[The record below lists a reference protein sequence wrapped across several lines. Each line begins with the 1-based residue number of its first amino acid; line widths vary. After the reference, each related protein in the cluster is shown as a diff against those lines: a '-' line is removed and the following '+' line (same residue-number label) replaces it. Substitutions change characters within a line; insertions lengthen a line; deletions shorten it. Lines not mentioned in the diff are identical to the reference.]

1 MRIKRISC
9 KMLLQEIYKRAIE
22 TVLKNKKEKIKNRI
36 DLINRGEVPEGYKKV
51 HGYIIPNDWNIVPIK
66 KIARQVKRSVE
77 KPNKSYYRLSVRS
90 HAKGT
95 FHSFV
100 ENPETVAMEEL
111 FQVKENDLI
120 VNITFAWEHA
130 IAIVKKEDNN
140 LLVSHRFPT
149 YEFNSNASVKFYENI
164 IKLPR
169 IKKMLSDMSPGG
181 AGRNRVLNQTDFYN
195 SLYIPYTNFK
205 EQEKIAKIL
214 NCCDKVI
221 ELKQKLLVEIINIK
235 KYIVDKI
242 LIKNAPKDKV
252 QEVKLKDISRVI
264 TKGTTPNRF
273 ENHSDIKFIKIE
285 SIVNGKIDNSKCS
298 HISRNIHDN
307 ELSRSKL
314 QESDILFG
322 IAGALGVSAK
332 VEKKNLPANT
342 NQALAIIRL
351 NDINSIDYVI
361 EVLKSP
367 IMKKY
372 IYINNAG
379 CAQVNLNLEQ
389 ISNFKFKLPCKF
401 SQILI
406 IKLLKNMNK
415 KIELLTQEIE
425 QYKQLKKALS
435 QLLLTGIVR
444 TVEVDCEN

>member
-1 MRIKRISC
+1 MRKLMS
-9 KMLLQEIYKRAIE
+9 
-22 TVLKNKKEKIKNRI
+22 KKEKIKNRI

-77 KPNKSYYRLSVRS
+77 KPSESYYRLSVRS

-164 IKLPR
+164 IKLPK
-169 IKKMLSDMSPGG
+169 IKKMLSNMSPGG

-214 NCCDKVI
+214 NCCDEVI
-221 ELKQKLLVEIINIK
+221 ELKQKLLEEISKEKSILMAKVFKSPQKMIK
-235 KYIVDKI
+235 LSKLANVIMGQSPNSQNYNNENLGMP
-242 LIKNAPKDKV
+242 LIQGNADCENRFTKPRLWTTEITKQCQIGDIIMSV
-252 QEVKLKDISRVI
+252 RAPAGTVSISRHNACIGRGVCSI
-264 TKGTTPNRF
+264 RAKSYTDILYQYLIYIEPKWKRF
-273 ENHSDIKFIKIE
+273 VQGSTFEAINSSDINNLLVPIIGEKE
-285 SIVNGKIDNSKCS
+285 
-298 HISRNIHDN
+298 
-307 ELSRSKL
+307 
-314 QESDILFG
+314 QE
-322 IAGALGVSAK
+322 K
-332 VEKKNLPANT
+332 
-342 NQALAIIRL
+342 
-351 NDINSIDYVI
+351 
-361 EVLKSP
+361 
-367 IMKKY
+367 
-372 IYINNAG
+372 
-379 CAQVNLNLEQ
+379 
-389 ISNFKFKLPCKF
+389 ISNVFN
-401 SQILI
+401 LI
-406 IKLLKNMNK
+406 DK
-415 KIELLTQEIE
+415 KIELLSYELE
-425 QYKQLKKALS
+425 QHKQLKKALS

-444 TVEVDCEN
+444 TMEADCEN

>member
-1 MRIKRISC
+1 M
-9 KMLLQEIYKRAIE
+9 
-22 TVLKNKKEKIKNRI
+22 NKKAEIKNRI

-100 ENPETVAMEEL
+100 EHPETVAMEEL

-195 SLYIPYTNFK
+195 SLYIPYTNLK

-221 ELKQKLLVEIINIK
+221 DLKQKLLEEKIKEFIIDINKLIYENNLKYPTKKIEEICEILDNKRIPLNDEERLNIK
-235 KYIVDKI
+235 GSIPYYGANGILDFINKYIFNEELVLLAEDGGHFDEYYKRPIAQFVKGKSWINNHAHILKAKNKENLYLYFSLVHKNILSILNGVGRAKLNQADLKKIKIPYPDDKKQNEIARI
-242 LIKNAPKDKV
+242 LSMKDK
-252 QEVKLKDISRVI
+252 
-264 TKGTTPNRF
+264 
-273 ENHSDIKFIKIE
+273 H
-285 SIVNGKIDNSKCS
+285 
-298 HISRNIHDN
+298 
-307 ELSRSKL
+307 
-314 QESDILFG
+314 
-322 IAGALGVSAK
+322 
-332 VEKKNLPANT
+332 
-342 NQALAIIRL
+342 
-351 NDINSIDYVI
+351 
-361 EVLKSP
+361 
-367 IMKKY
+367 
-372 IYINNAG
+372 
-379 CAQVNLNLEQ
+379 
-389 ISNFKFKLPCKF
+389 
-401 SQILI
+401 
-406 IKLLKNMNK
+406 IKLLEQ
-415 KIELLTQEIE
+415 ELE
-425 QYKQLKKALS
+425 QYKQLKKSLS

>member
-1 MRIKRISC
+1 M
-9 KMLLQEIYKRAIE
+9 
-22 TVLKNKKEKIKNRI
+22 TVLMNKKEEIKNRI

-51 HGYIIPNDWNIVPIK
+51 QGYIIPNDWNIVPIK

-77 KPNKSYYRLSVRS
+77 KPSESYYRLSVRS

-164 IKLPR
+164 IKLPK

-214 NCCDKVI
+214 NCCDEVI
-221 ELKQKLLVEIINIK
+221 ELKQKLLEEISKEKSILMAKVFKSPQKMIK
-235 KYIVDKI
+235 LSKLANVIMGQSPNSQNYNNENLGMP
-242 LIKNAPKDKV
+242 LIQGNADCENRFTKPRLWTTEITKQCQIGDIIMSV
-252 QEVKLKDISRVI
+252 RAPAGTVSISRHNACIGRGVCSI
-264 TKGTTPNRF
+264 RAKSYTDILYQYLIYIEPKWKRF
-273 ENHSDIKFIKIE
+273 VQGSTFEAINSSDINNLLVPIIGEKE
-285 SIVNGKIDNSKCS
+285 
-298 HISRNIHDN
+298 
-307 ELSRSKL
+307 
-314 QESDILFG
+314 QE
-322 IAGALGVSAK
+322 K
-332 VEKKNLPANT
+332 
-342 NQALAIIRL
+342 
-351 NDINSIDYVI
+351 
-361 EVLKSP
+361 
-367 IMKKY
+367 
-372 IYINNAG
+372 
-379 CAQVNLNLEQ
+379 
-389 ISNFKFKLPCKF
+389 ISNVFN
-401 SQILI
+401 LI
-406 IKLLKNMNK
+406 DK
-415 KIELLTQEIE
+415 KIELLSYELE
-425 QYKQLKKALS
+425 QHKQLKKALS

-444 TVEVDCEN
+444 TMEADCEN

>member
-1 MRIKRISC
+1 MHKL
-9 KMLLQEIYKRAIE
+9 M
-22 TVLKNKKEKIKNRI
+22 NKKEEIKNRI

-77 KPNKSYYRLSVRS
+77 KPSESYYRLSVRS

-164 IKLPR
+164 IKLLK

-221 ELKQKLLVEIINIK
+221 ELKEKLICEEIKKNINCGRKVLKKLKGDTVEIGEILDYEQPT
-235 KYIVDKI
+235 KYIVKNQYKNKQNEEDIPVLTANKAFIKSYTNEKFGIYDNLPVIIFDDFTVENKYVTFPFKVQSSAMKI
-242 LIKNAPKDKV
+242 LKPKNPNINLLFVYKSM
-252 QEVKLKDISRVI
+252 QLLKFKANDHKRYYLSEYQYMPINLPDIE
-264 TKGTTPNRF
+264 TQNRTV
-273 ENHSDIKFIKIE
+273 EILS
-285 SIVNGKIDNSKCS
+285 KID
-298 HISRNIHDN
+298 R
-307 ELSRSKL
+307 
-314 QESDILFG
+314 
-322 IAGALGVSAK
+322 
-332 VEKKNLPANT
+332 
-342 NQALAIIRL
+342 
-351 NDINSIDYVI
+351 
-361 EVLKSP
+361 
-367 IMKKY
+367 
-372 IYINNAG
+372 
-379 CAQVNLNLEQ
+379 
-389 ISNFKFKLPCKF
+389 
-401 SQILI
+401 
-406 IKLLKNMNK
+406 
-415 KIELLTQEIE
+415 KIELLQQELE
-425 QYKQLKKALS
+425 QYKQLKKSLS
-435 QLLLTGIVR
+435 QLLLTGILR

>member
-1 MRIKRISC
+1 M
-9 KMLLQEIYKRAIE
+9 
-22 TVLKNKKEKIKNRI
+22 NKKAEIKNRI

-77 KPNKSYYRLSVRS
+77 KPSESYYRLSVRS

-164 IKLPR
+164 IKLPK

-221 ELKQKLLVEIINIK
+221 ELKEKLICEEIKKNINCGRKVLKKLKGDTVEIGEILDYEQPT
-235 KYIVDKI
+235 KYIVKNQYKNKQNEEDIPVLTANKAFIKSYTNEKFGIYDNLPVIIFDDFTVENKYVTFPFKVQSSAMKI
-242 LIKNAPKDKV
+242 LKPKNPNINLLFVYKSM
-252 QEVKLKDISRVI
+252 QLLKFKANDHKRYYLSEYQYMPINLPDIE
-264 TKGTTPNRF
+264 TQNRTV
-273 ENHSDIKFIKIE
+273 EILS
-285 SIVNGKIDNSKCS
+285 KID
-298 HISRNIHDN
+298 R
-307 ELSRSKL
+307 
-314 QESDILFG
+314 
-322 IAGALGVSAK
+322 
-332 VEKKNLPANT
+332 
-342 NQALAIIRL
+342 
-351 NDINSIDYVI
+351 
-361 EVLKSP
+361 
-367 IMKKY
+367 
-372 IYINNAG
+372 
-379 CAQVNLNLEQ
+379 
-389 ISNFKFKLPCKF
+389 
-401 SQILI
+401 
-406 IKLLKNMNK
+406 
-415 KIELLTQEIE
+415 KIELLQQELE

-444 TVEVDCEN
+444 TMEADCEN

>member
-1 MRIKRISC
+1 MHKL
-9 KMLLQEIYKRAIE
+9 M
-22 TVLKNKKEKIKNRI
+22 NKKAEIKNRI

-77 KPNKSYYRLSVRS
+77 KPSESYYRLSVRS

-164 IKLPR
+164 IKLPK

-214 NCCDKVI
+214 NCCDEVI
-221 ELKQKLLVEIINIK
+221 ELKQKLLEEISKEKSILMAKVFKSPQKMIK
-235 KYIVDKI
+235 LSKLANVIMGQSPNSQNYNNENLGMP
-242 LIKNAPKDKV
+242 LIQGNADCENRFTKPRLWTTEITKQCQIGDIIMSV
-252 QEVKLKDISRVI
+252 RAPAGTVSISRHNACIGRGVCSI
-264 TKGTTPNRF
+264 RAKSYTDILYQYLIYIEPKWKRF
-273 ENHSDIKFIKIE
+273 VQGSTFEAINSSDINNLLVPIIGEKE
-285 SIVNGKIDNSKCS
+285 
-298 HISRNIHDN
+298 
-307 ELSRSKL
+307 
-314 QESDILFG
+314 QE
-322 IAGALGVSAK
+322 K
-332 VEKKNLPANT
+332 
-342 NQALAIIRL
+342 
-351 NDINSIDYVI
+351 
-361 EVLKSP
+361 
-367 IMKKY
+367 
-372 IYINNAG
+372 
-379 CAQVNLNLEQ
+379 
-389 ISNFKFKLPCKF
+389 ISNVFN
-401 SQILI
+401 LI
-406 IKLLKNMNK
+406 DK
-415 KIELLTQEIE
+415 KIELLSYELE
-425 QYKQLKKALS
+425 QHKQLKKALS

-444 TVEVDCEN
+444 TMEADCEN

>member
-1 MRIKRISC
+1 M
-9 KMLLQEIYKRAIE
+9 
-22 TVLKNKKEKIKNRI
+22 NKKAEIKNRI

-77 KPNKSYYRLSVRS
+77 KPSESYYRLSVRS

-164 IKLPR
+164 IKLPK

-214 NCCDKVI
+214 NYCDKVI
-221 ELKQKLLVEIINIK
+221 ELKEKLILEIYNFKTTMINKIK
-235 KYIVDKI
+235 VSLQNETKYRLDEIANFRRGSFPQPYG
-242 LIKNAPKDKV
+242 LPKWYD
-252 QEVKLKDISRVI
+252 DI
-264 TKGTTPNRF
+264 
-273 ENHSDIKFIKIE
+273 
-285 SIVNGKIDNSKCS
+285 NGKPFVQIC
-298 HISRNIHDN
+298 
-307 ELSRSKL
+307 
-314 QESDILFG
+314 DILG
-322 IAGALGVSAK
+322 
-332 VEKKNLPANT
+332 
-342 NQALAIIRL
+342 
-351 NDINSIDYVI
+351 
-361 EVLKSP
+361 
-367 IMKKY
+367 
-372 IYINNAG
+372 
-379 CAQVNLNLEQ
+379 
-389 ISNFKFKLPCKF
+389 
-401 SQILI
+401 
-406 IKLLKNMNK
+406 NK
-415 KIELLTQEIE
+415 KIRKNTKNKISQIAEPHSVFVPKGSLIISIQGSIGRVAITEFDAYIDRTILFFTEFKKDINIIYLAQMIELLFAEEKNKAPGQTIKTITKEVLSSFVVKVPNITIQNKIANFISQNEQQINLINKELE
-425 QYKQLKKALS
+425 QYKQLKKSLS
-435 QLLLTGIVR
+435 QLLLTGVVR
-444 TVEVDCEN
+444 TVEVGYEN

>member
-1 MRIKRISC
+1 MHKL
-9 KMLLQEIYKRAIE
+9 M
-22 TVLKNKKEKIKNRI
+22 NKKEEIKNRI

-77 KPNKSYYRLSVRS
+77 KPSESYYRLSVRS

-164 IKLPR
+164 IKLPK

-214 NCCDKVI
+214 NSCDKVI
-221 ELKQKLLVEIINIK
+221 ELKQKLLEEISKEKSILMAKVFKSPQKMIK
-235 KYIVDKI
+235 LSKLANVIMGQSPNSQNYNNVNLGMP
-242 LIKNAPKDKV
+242 LIQGNADCENRFTKPRLWTTEITKQCQIGDIIMSV
-252 QEVKLKDISRVI
+252 RAPAGTVSISRHNACIGRGVCSI
-264 TKGTTPNRF
+264 RAKSYTDILYQYLIYIEPKWKKFVQGSTF
-273 ENHSDIKFIKIE
+273 EAINSSDINNLLVPIIGEKE
-285 SIVNGKIDNSKCS
+285 
-298 HISRNIHDN
+298 
-307 ELSRSKL
+307 
-314 QESDILFG
+314 QE
-322 IAGALGVSAK
+322 K
-332 VEKKNLPANT
+332 
-342 NQALAIIRL
+342 
-351 NDINSIDYVI
+351 
-361 EVLKSP
+361 
-367 IMKKY
+367 
-372 IYINNAG
+372 
-379 CAQVNLNLEQ
+379 
-389 ISNFKFKLPCKF
+389 ISNVFN
-401 SQILI
+401 LI
-406 IKLLKNMNK
+406 DK
-415 KIELLTQEIE
+415 KIELLSQELE
-425 QYKQLKKALS
+425 QHKQLKKSLS
-435 QLLLTGIVR
+435 QMLLTGIVR

>member
-1 MRIKRISC
+1 M
-9 KMLLQEIYKRAIE
+9 
-22 TVLKNKKEKIKNRI
+22 NKKAEIKNRI

-77 KPNKSYYRLSVRS
+77 KPSESYYRLSVRS

-164 IKLPR
+164 IKLPK

-221 ELKQKLLVEIINIK
+221 ELKEKLICEEIKKNINCGRKVLKKLKGDTVEIGEILDYEQPT
-235 KYIVDKI
+235 KYIVKNQYKNKQNEEDIPVLTANKAFIKSYTNEKFGIYDNLPVIIFDDFTVENKYVTFPFKVQSSAMKI
-242 LIKNAPKDKV
+242 LKPKNPNINLLFVYKSM
-252 QEVKLKDISRVI
+252 QLLKFKANDHKRYYLSEYQYMPINLPDIE
-264 TKGTTPNRF
+264 TQNRTV
-273 ENHSDIKFIKIE
+273 EILS
-285 SIVNGKIDNSKCS
+285 KID
-298 HISRNIHDN
+298 R
-307 ELSRSKL
+307 
-314 QESDILFG
+314 
-322 IAGALGVSAK
+322 
-332 VEKKNLPANT
+332 
-342 NQALAIIRL
+342 
-351 NDINSIDYVI
+351 
-361 EVLKSP
+361 
-367 IMKKY
+367 
-372 IYINNAG
+372 
-379 CAQVNLNLEQ
+379 
-389 ISNFKFKLPCKF
+389 
-401 SQILI
+401 
-406 IKLLKNMNK
+406 
-415 KIELLTQEIE
+415 KIELLQQELE
-425 QYKQLKKALS
+425 QYKQLKKSLS

-444 TVEVDCEN
+444 TVEVNCEN